1 MDEALYA
8 CRFVQFTAAM
18 LIFGAA
24 AFRVYAFADSDTRT
38 ASSILAGFDAWF
50 WNVALAAALV
60 ALISAIALV
69 PCQAAAMAGSPDAA
83 VDFAVLSVVLLETR
97 FGRVWCWHLL
107 LAAILVLACLGRH
120 PRRPIVLFLSL
131 GLLASLGW
139 VGHAAM
145 DNGSRIAH
153 ELNQTGHLLAAGL
166 WLGGLAPL
174 AWVLRQA
181 PRLPGD
187 FEISLAR
194 DALRNFSHMGYV
206 AVALIALTG
215 AINTLLLVG
224 RLDAMFDTPYGRLL
238 AFKILLFLAMVVV
251 ALINRFRLAP
261 RISRGATTLGVLGRT
276 VVLEQRLGLS
286 ILAVVSVLGTWPP
299 AIQGSGHGSGDF
311 VVTDPPLC
319 RQRRG
324 HRQHQCPRQG
334 LRLLR
339 LCCYGGLTGVP
350 QISISGATVDGLPI
364 GLSIVGAPGSD
375 AALVAVAAALA
386 EK

>member
-50 WNVALAAALV
+50 GNVALAAALV

-69 PCQAAAMAGSPDAA
+69 PCQAAAVAGSPDAA
-83 VDFAVLSVVLLETR
+83 VDFAVVSAVLLETR
-97 FGRVWCWHLL
+97 FGRVWRWHLL
-107 LAAILVLACLGRH
+107 LAAILVLACLGRQ
-120 PRRPIVLFLSL
+120 PRRPVVLFLSL

-139 VGHAAM
+139 IGHAAM
-145 DNGSRIAH
+145 DNGAARVAH

-166 WLGGLAPL
+166 WLGGLVPL

-181 PRLPGD
+181 RRQPGD

-206 AVALIALTG
+206 AVAIIALTG
-215 AINTLLLVG
+215 AINSLLLVG
-224 RLDAMFDTPYGRLL
+224 GLDAMFGTPYGRLL

-251 ALINRFRLAP
+251 ASINRFRLAP
-261 RISRGATTLGVLGRT
+261 RISGEPAALRALGRT
-276 VVLEQRLGLS
+276 VALEQGLA
-286 ILAVVSVLGTWPP
+286 LAVLGTWPP
-299 AIQGSGHGSGDF
+299 
-311 VVTDPPLC
+311 TLN
-319 RQRRG
+319 R
-324 HRQHQCPRQG
+324 
-334 LRLLR
+334 
-339 LCCYGGLTGVP
+339 
-350 QISISGATVDGLPI
+350 
-364 GLSIVGAPGSD
+364 
-375 AALVAVAAALA
+375 
-386 EK
+386 

>member
-18 LIFGAA
+18 LIFGTA
-24 AFRVYAFADSDTRT
+24 AFRVYGLAGSDIRP
-38 ASSILAGFDAWF
+38 ASSILAEFDAWF
-50 WNVALAAALV
+50 GHVALAAALV
-60 ALISAIALV
+60 ALISAMALV
-69 PCQAAAMAGSPDAA
+69 LCQTAVMAGSPAAA
-83 VDFAVLSVVLLETR
+83 VDVAAVGAVLLETR

-107 LAAILVLACLGRH
+107 FAAILVLACLGRH
-120 PRRPIVLFLSL
+120 PRRPVVLLLSL

-145 DNGSRIAH
+145 DDGSARIAH

-181 PRLPGD
+181 RRQPGD

-224 RLDAMFDTPYGRLL
+224 SLEAMLDTPYGRLL

-261 RISRGATTLGVLGRT
+261 RISCDRAALRALGRT
-276 VVLEQRLGLS
+276 VALEQSLGLAV
-286 ILAVVSVLGTWPP
+286 LAIVSVLGTWPP
-299 AIQGSGHGSGDF
+299 A
-311 VVTDPPLC
+311 L
-319 RQRRG
+319 
-324 HRQHQCPRQG
+324 
-334 LRLLR
+334 
-339 LCCYGGLTGVP
+339 YGG
-350 QISISGATVDGLPI
+350 SR
-364 GLSIVGAPGSD
+364 
-375 AALVAVAAALA
+375 
-386 EK
+386 